1 MKTRVAKLS
10 TSVTDEEKLNF
21 RRLAACNGENMS
33 ERLRKLVYGDLERH
47 GLETSR
53 EAAGDSPAVEPERD
67 ALETLQETVEGS
79 QEARPERGEKLSTSV
94 TDEEK
99 LRFRRLAAC
108 NGENMSER
116 LRKLVYRDLERH
128 GLETSREVAEDS
140 PEAQPERDESPESK
154 T

>member
-1 MKTRVAKLS
+1 MKTREAKLS

-33 ERLRKLVYGDLERH
+33 ERLRTLVYGGLERH

-53 EAAGDSPAVEPERD
+53 EAAGDSPAMEPERD
-67 ALETLQETVEGS
+67 ALDTLREVAEYSPETQPAR
-79 QEARPERGEKLSTSV
+79 EAKLSTSV

-116 LRKLVYRDLERH
+116 LRKLVYEDLERH

-140 PEAQPERDESPESK
+140 PEAQPERDESPESE